1 MKYVMTQSQA
11 RYIQEQY
18 GFLFLLGL
26 NNKISPEP
34 ETRDQLLQRGV
45 IYDNH
50 GYDELHPAFRA
61 LFSCWDK
68 MRYSVVRADLNRDT
82 RFQCLL
88 TNRSSTIFF
97 DREGEQIRMDLIDFS
112 EEKLD
117 KFFAAVAELTPC
129 GPVERPFTVTL
140 SMEDYPRFINAATE
154 EELLSWQKRLGLP
167 ASLLRTYLQA
177 VLRQEDTRLLLV
189 EDHISD
195 VGYLMKL
202 APTDQGIFALKHV
215 TYGTG
220 EEKVVLVYGSDSYL
234 IDSIYQF

>member
-26 NNKISPEP
+26 NNKISVRPEV
-34 ETRDQLLQRGV
+34 RDELVQRGV

-68 MRYSVVRADLNRDT
+68 MRYSVVRADLNRDV

-97 DREGEQIRMDLIDFS
+97 DREEEQIRMDLIDFS
-112 EEKLD
+112 EQKLD
-117 KFFAAVAELTPC
+117 KLFAVMAELAPC
-129 GPVERPFTVTL
+129 GRVERPFTISL
-140 SMEDYPRFINAATE
+140 SMEDYARFINAKTQE
-154 EELLSWQKRLGLP
+154 EFLFWQKRLGIP
-167 ASLLRTYLQA
+167 ASLLQAYLQA
-177 VLRQEDTRLLLV
+177 VLRKEDTRLLLV
-189 EDHISD
+189 EDHIGD

-202 APTDQGIFALKHV
+202 APTADGIFALKHV

-220 EEKVVLVYGSDSYL
+220 EEKAVLVYGSDSYL
-234 IDSIYQF
+234 VDSIYQF